1 MKVQESKT
9 RLADFQRFLKQLQS
23 NAEKHAKNKTLEQDI
38 ERLEMEKEEKV
49 EEVLNLN
56 EELGIVQQQL
66 DEVKKELA
74 TLFNVWN
81 KKKGCL
87 EVSIKSI

>member
-1 MKVQESKT
+1 
-9 RLADFQRFLKQLQS
+9 
-23 NAEKHAKNKTLEQDI
+23 
-38 ERLEMEKEEKV
+38 MEKEEKV
-49 EEVLNLN
+49 EEVLTLN